1 MIAGGDLKTRALLWS
16 RPFGT
21 ARDSGPLGIPSM
33 LPIAIGVP
41 NTGGSVVTAS
51 GLTFIAAS
59 HDRYLRVIDTR
70 TGRELRTFRLPAGG
84 QATPMT
90 FWSAVRTRQFVVISA
105 GGNPRPGP
113 KLGDSLVFYSL
124 PLPK

>member
-1 MIAGGDLKTRALLWS
+1 
-16 RPFGT
+16 
-21 ARDSGPLGIPSM
+21 M

-70 TGRELRTFRLPAGG
+70 TGRELRKFRLPAGG

-90 FWSAVRTRQFVVISA
+90 FWSAVSKRQFVVIAA
-105 GGNPRPGP
+105 GGNPGLDT
-113 KLGDSLVFYSL
+113 KLGDYLIASAL
-124 PLPK
+124 PLKKSFGGNPAGFCLGPPIKAMTWGQ

>member
-1 MIAGGDLKTRALLWS
+1 M
-16 RPFGT
+16 
-21 ARDSGPLGIPSM
+21 PSM

-70 TGRELRTFRLPAGG
+70 NGRELRKFRLPAGG

-90 FWSAVRTRQFVVISA
+90 FWSAVSKRQFVVIAA
-105 GGNPRPGP
+105 GGNPGIDTHQ
-113 KLGDSLVFYSL
+113 GDYLLAYAQIGRAHVCTHVTHAPLLSRL
-124 PLPK
+124 PHATKKKN